1 MNDYEYMLLALEEAK
16 KAYDEGEVPVGA
28 VIVKDDNVIAKAYN
42 TKEKN
47 KCSLD
52 HAELSAIK
60 FACGKL
66 DNWRLI
72 DAELS
77 TIKLACGKLDNWRLI
92 GTTIYVTLEPCP
104 MCASAIKQ
112 SRINRVVYLLDNN
125 DINTSKIVNEIFSL
139 HDANAPVEKVKLD
152 ISKFNEEDIMIL
164 SDFFRKRRY

>member
-1 MNDYEYMLLALEEAK
+1 MEVFMNDYEYMLLALEEAK
-16 KAYDEGEVPVGA
+16 KAYGEGEVPVGA

-60 FACGKL
+60 LACEKL
-66 DNWRLI
+66 NNWRLTG
-72 DAELS
+72 
-77 TIKLACGKLDNWRLI
+77 TIM
-92 GTTIYVTLEPCP
+92 YVTLEPCP

-152 ISKFNEEDIMIL
+152 ISKFNKEDIDII
-164 SDFFRKRRY
+164 SEFFRKRRY

>member
-28 VIVKDDNVIAKAYN
+28 VIVKDDNVIAKTHN

-47 KCSLD
+47 KCSLE
-52 HAELSAIK
+52 HAELSV
-60 FACGKL
+60 
-66 DNWRLI
+66 
-72 DAELS
+72 
-77 TIKLACGKLDNWRLI
+77 IKLACGKLDNWRLI

-112 SRINRVVYLLDNN
+112 SRINRIVYLLDNS
-125 DINTSKIVNEIFSL
+125 DINTSKIVNEILSL

-152 ISKFNEEDIMIL
+152 ISKFNEEDIDII
-164 SDFFRKRRY
+164 SEFFRKRRY

>member
-1 MNDYEYMLLALEEAK
+1 MKDYEYMLLALEEAK

-47 KCSLD
+47 KCSLE
-52 HAELSAIK
+52 HAELSV
-60 FACGKL
+60 
-66 DNWRLI
+66 
-72 DAELS
+72 
-77 TIKLACGKLDNWRLI
+77 IKLACGKLDNWRLV
-92 GTTIYVTLEPCP
+92 GTTIYVTLEPCS

-125 DINTSKIVNEIFSL
+125 DVNTSKIVNEIFSL

-152 ISKFNEEDIMIL
+152 ISKFNEEDIDII
-164 SDFFRKRRY
+164 SEFFRKRRY

>member
-1 MNDYEYMLLALEEAK
+1 MEVFMNDYEYMLLSLEEAK

-47 KCSLD
+47 KCSLE
-52 HAELSAIK
+52 HAELSV
-60 FACGKL
+60 
-66 DNWRLI
+66 
-72 DAELS
+72 
-77 TIKLACGKLDNWRLI
+77 IKLACGKLDNWRLI

-112 SRINRVVYLLDNN
+112 SRINRIVYLLDNS
-125 DINTSKIVNEIFSL
+125 DINTSKIVNEILSL

-152 ISKFNEEDIMIL
+152 ISKFNEEDIDII
-164 SDFFRKRRY
+164 SEFFRKRRY

>member
-1 MNDYEYMLLALEEAK
+1 MEVSMNDYEYMLLALEEKK

-52 HAELSAIK
+52 HAELSAIRLS
-60 FACGKL
+60 CGKM
-66 DNWRLI
+66 
-72 DAELS
+72 
-77 TIKLACGKLDNWRLI
+77 DNWRLI

>member
-1 MNDYEYMLLALEEAK
+1 MEVSMNDYEYMLLALEEAK

-28 VIVKDDNVIAKAYN
+28 VIVKDDNVIAKAFN

-47 KCSLD
+47 KCSLG
-52 HAELSAIK
+52 HAELSAI
-60 FACGKL
+60 
-66 DNWRLI
+66 R
-72 DAELS
+72 
-77 TIKLACGKLDNWRLI
+77 LACGKLDNWRLI

-152 ISKFNEEDIMIL
+152 ISKFNEEDIDII
-164 SDFFRKRRY
+164 SEFFRKRRY

>member
-1 MNDYEYMLLALEEAK
+1 MEVSMNDYEYMLLALEEAK
-16 KAYDEGEVPVGA
+16 KAYDEGEVPIGA

-60 FACGKL
+60 F
-66 DNWRLI
+66 
-72 DAELS
+72 
-77 TIKLACGKLDNWRLI
+77 ACGKLDNWRLI

>member
-47 KCSLD
+47 KCSLE
-52 HAELSAIK
+52 HAELSV
-60 FACGKL
+60 
-66 DNWRLI
+66 
-72 DAELS
+72 
-77 TIKLACGKLDNWRLI
+77 IKLACGKLDNWRLI

-112 SRINRVVYLLDNN
+112 SRINRIVYLLDNS
-125 DINTSKIVNEIFSL
+125 DINTSKIVNEILSL

-152 ISKFNEEDIMIL
+152 ISKFNEEDIDII
-164 SDFFRKRRY
+164 SEFFRKRRY

>member
-1 MNDYEYMLLALEEAK
+1 MEVSMNDYEYMLLALEEAK

-60 FACGKL
+60 F
-66 DNWRLI
+66 
-72 DAELS
+72 
-77 TIKLACGKLDNWRLI
+77 ACGKLDNWRLI

>member
-1 MNDYEYMLLALEEAK
+1 MEVFMNDYEYMLLALEEAK
-16 KAYDEGEVPVGA
+16 KAYDEGEDPVGA
-28 VIVKDDNVIAKAYN
+28 VIVKDDNVIAKTHN

-47 KCSLD
+47 KCSLE

-60 FACGKL
+60 V
-66 DNWRLI
+66 
-72 DAELS
+72 
-77 TIKLACGKLDNWRLI
+77 ACGKLDNWRLI

-112 SRINRVVYLLDNN
+112 SRINRIVYLLDNS
-125 DINTSKIVNEIFSL
+125 DINTSKIVNEILSL

-152 ISKFNEEDIMIL
+152 ISKFNEEDIDII

>member
-72 DAELS
+72 
-77 TIKLACGKLDNWRLI
+77 

-112 SRINRVVYLLDNN
+112 CRINRVVYLLDNN

>member
-28 VIVKDDNVIAKAYN
+28 VIVKDGNVIAKAYN

-47 KCSLD
+47 KCSLE
-52 HAELSAIK
+52 HAELSV
-60 FACGKL
+60 
-66 DNWRLI
+66 
-72 DAELS
+72 
-77 TIKLACGKLDNWRLI
+77 IKLACGKLDNWRLI

-112 SRINRVVYLLDNN
+112 SRINRIVYLLDNS
-125 DINTSKIVNEIFSL
+125 DINTSKIVNEILSL

-152 ISKFNEEDIMIL
+152 ISKFNEEDIDII
-164 SDFFRKRRY
+164 SEFFRKRRY

>member
-1 MNDYEYMLLALEEAK
+1 MEVSMNDYEYMLLALEEAK

-52 HAELSAIK
+52 HAELSAIRLS
-60 FACGKL
+60 CGKM
-66 DNWRLI
+66 
-72 DAELS
+72 
-77 TIKLACGKLDNWRLI
+77 DNWRLI

-125 DINTSKIVNEIFSL
+125 DINTSKIVNEVFSL
-139 HDANAPVEKVKLD
+139 HDANVPVEKVKLD
-152 ISKFNEEDIMIL
+152 ISKFDEEDIDII
-164 SDFFRKRRY
+164 SEFFRKRRY

>member
-1 MNDYEYMLLALEEAK
+1 MEVSMNDYEYMLLALEEAK

-60 FACGKL
+60 
-66 DNWRLI
+66 
-72 DAELS
+72 
-77 TIKLACGKLDNWRLI
+77 LACGNLDNWRLI

-139 HDANAPVEKVKLD
+139 HDANVPVEKVKLD
-152 ISKFNEEDIMIL
+152 ISKFNEEDTMIL

>member
-1 MNDYEYMLLALEEAK
+1 MEVSMNDYEYMLLALEEAK

-52 HAELSAIK
+52 HAELSAIRLS
-60 FACGKL
+60 CGKM
-66 DNWRLI
+66 
-72 DAELS
+72 
-77 TIKLACGKLDNWRLI
+77 DNWRLI

>member
-1 MNDYEYMLLALEEAK
+1 MEVSMNDYEYMLLALEEAK

-52 HAELSAIK
+52 HAEHSAI
-60 FACGKL
+60 
-66 DNWRLI
+66 R
-72 DAELS
+72 
-77 TIKLACGKLDNWRLI
+77 LACGKLDSWRLI

-152 ISKFNEEDIMIL
+152 ISKFNEEDTMIL

>member
-1 MNDYEYMLLALEEAK
+1 MEVSMNDYEYMLLALEEAK

-28 VIVKDDNVIAKAYN
+28 VIVKGDNVIAKTHN

-47 KCSLD
+47 KCSLE
-52 HAELSAIK
+52 H
-60 FACGKL
+60 
-66 DNWRLI
+66 
-72 DAELS
+72 AELS

-125 DINTSKIVNEIFSL
+125 DVSTSKIVNEILKL
-139 HDANAPVEKVKLD
+139 HDANSPVEKVKLD
-152 ISKFNEEDIMIL
+152 ISKFNEEDTMIL
-164 SDFFRKRRY
+164 SDFFRKRRH

>member
-1 MNDYEYMLLALEEAK
+1 MEVFMNDYEYMLLALEEAK

-47 KCSLD
+47 KCSLE
-52 HAELSAIK
+52 HAELSV
-60 FACGKL
+60 
-66 DNWRLI
+66 
-72 DAELS
+72 
-77 TIKLACGKLDNWRLI
+77 IKLACGKLDNWRLI

-112 SRINRVVYLLDNN
+112 SRINKIVYLLDNS
-125 DINTSKIVNEIFSL
+125 DINTSKIVNEIISL

-152 ISKFNEEDIMIL
+152 ISKFNEEDIDII
-164 SDFFRKRRY
+164 SEFFRKRRY

>member
-28 VIVKDDNVIAKAYN
+28 VIVKGDNVIAKTYN
-42 TKEKN
+42 MKEKN
-47 KCSLD
+47 KCSLE
-52 HAELSAIK
+52 H
-60 FACGKL
+60 
-66 DNWRLI
+66 
-72 DAELS
+72 AELS

-125 DINTSKIVNEIFSL
+125 DVSTSKIVNEILKL
-139 HDANAPVEKVKLD
+139 HDANSPVEKVKLD
-152 ISKFNEEDIMIL
+152 ISKFNEEDTMIL
-164 SDFFRKRRY
+164 SDFFRKRRH

>member
-1 MNDYEYMLLALEEAK
+1 MEVSMNDYEYMLLALEEAK

-52 HAELSAIK
+52 HAELSAIRLS
-60 FACGKL
+60 CGKM
-66 DNWRLI
+66 
-72 DAELS
+72 
-77 TIKLACGKLDNWRLI
+77 DNWRLI

-152 ISKFNEEDIMIL
+152 ISKFNEEDTMIL

>member
-60 FACGKL
+60 F
-66 DNWRLI
+66 
-72 DAELS
+72 
-77 TIKLACGKLDNWRLI
+77 ACGKLDNWRLI

-152 ISKFNEEDIMIL
+152 ISKFNEEDTMIL
-164 SDFFRKRRY
+164 SNFFRKRRY

>member
-1 MNDYEYMLLALEEAK
+1 MEVSMNDYEYMLLALEEAK

-42 TKEKN
+42 KKEKN

-52 HAELSAIK
+52 HAELSA
-60 FACGKL
+60 
-66 DNWRLI
+66 
-72 DAELS
+72 
-77 TIKLACGKLDNWRLI
+77 IKLACGKLDNWRLI

-139 HDANAPVEKVKLD
+139 HDANIPVEKVKLD
-152 ISKFNEEDIMIL
+152 ISKFNEGDIMIL
-164 SDFFRKRRY
+164 SDFFRIRRC

>member
-1 MNDYEYMLLALEEAK
+1 MNDYEYMILALEEAK

-47 KCSLD
+47 KCSLE
-52 HAELSAIK
+52 HAELSV
-60 FACGKL
+60 
-66 DNWRLI
+66 
-72 DAELS
+72 
-77 TIKLACGKLDNWRLI
+77 IKLACGKLDNWRLI

-125 DINTSKIVNEIFSL
+125 DINTSKIVNEVFSL
-139 HDANAPVEKVKLD
+139 HDANVPVEKVKLD
-152 ISKFNEEDIMIL
+152 ISKFDEEDIDII
-164 SDFFRKRRY
+164 SKFFRKRRY

>member
-1 MNDYEYMLLALEEAK
+1 MEVSMNDYEYMLLALEEAK

-60 FACGKL
+60 F
-66 DNWRLI
+66 
-72 DAELS
+72 
-77 TIKLACGKLDNWRLI
+77 ACGKLDNWRLI

-152 ISKFNEEDIMIL
+152 ISKFNEEDTMIL

>member
-1 MNDYEYMLLALEEAK
+1 MNDYEYMLLAIEEAK

-52 HAELSAIK
+52 HAELSV
-60 FACGKL
+60 
-66 DNWRLI
+66 
-72 DAELS
+72 
-77 TIKLACGKLDNWRLI
+77 IKLACGKLDNWRLI

-125 DINTSKIVNEIFSL
+125 DVNTSKIVNEILSL
-139 HDANAPVEKVKLD
+139 HDVNAPVEKVKLD

-164 SDFFRKRRY
+164 SDFFRKRRC

>member
-52 HAELSAIK
+52 HAELSTIK
-60 FACGKL
+60 F
-66 DNWRLI
+66 
-72 DAELS
+72 
-77 TIKLACGKLDNWRLI
+77 ACGKLDNWRLI

>member
-52 HAELSAIK
+52 HAELSAIRLS
-60 FACGKL
+60 CGKM
-66 DNWRLI
+66 
-72 DAELS
+72 
-77 TIKLACGKLDNWRLI
+77 DNWRLI

-152 ISKFNEEDIMIL
+152 ISKFNEEDTMIL

>member
-28 VIVKDDNVIAKAYN
+28 VIVKDDNVIAKTHN

-52 HAELSAIK
+52 HAELSAIRLS
-60 FACGKL
+60 CGKM
-66 DNWRLI
+66 
-72 DAELS
+72 
-77 TIKLACGKLDNWRLI
+77 DNWRLI

-152 ISKFNEEDIMIL
+152 ISKFNEEDTMIL

>member
-1 MNDYEYMLLALEEAK
+1 MEVSMNDYEYMLLALEEAK

-47 KCSLD
+47 KCSLE
-52 HAELSAIK
+52 HAELSV
-60 FACGKL
+60 
-66 DNWRLI
+66 
-72 DAELS
+72 
-77 TIKLACGKLDNWRLI
+77 IKLACGKLDNWRLI

-112 SRINRVVYLLDNN
+112 SRINKIVYLLDNS
-125 DINTSKIVNEIFSL
+125 DINTSKIVNEIISL

-152 ISKFNEEDIMIL
+152 ISKFNEEDIDII
-164 SDFFRKRRY
+164 SEFFRKRRY

>member
-60 FACGKL
+60 F
-66 DNWRLI
+66 
-72 DAELS
+72 
-77 TIKLACGKLDNWRLI
+77 ACGKLDNWRLI

>member
-16 KAYDEGEVPVGA
+16 KAYGEGEVPVGA

-60 FACGKL
+60 LACEKL
-66 DNWRLI
+66 NNWRLTG
-72 DAELS
+72 
-77 TIKLACGKLDNWRLI
+77 TIM
-92 GTTIYVTLEPCP
+92 YVTLEPCP

-152 ISKFNEEDIMIL
+152 ISKFNKEDIDII
-164 SDFFRKRRY
+164 SEFFRKRRY

>member
-66 DNWRLI
+66 N
-72 DAELS
+72 
-77 TIKLACGKLDNWRLI
+77 NWRLI

-152 ISKFNEEDIMIL
+152 ISKFKEEDTMIL

>member
-1 MNDYEYMLLALEEAK
+1 MEVYMNDYEYMLLALEEAK
-16 KAYDEGEVPVGA
+16 KAYNEGEVPVGA

-60 FACGKL
+60 F
-66 DNWRLI
+66 
-72 DAELS
+72 
-77 TIKLACGKLDNWRLI
+77 ACGKLDNWRLI

>member
-28 VIVKDDNVIAKAYN
+28 VIVKDDNVIAKTHN

-47 KCSLD
+47 KCSLE
-52 HAELSAIK
+52 HAELSAIRLS
-60 FACGKL
+60 CGKM
-66 DNWRLI
+66 
-72 DAELS
+72 
-77 TIKLACGKLDNWRLI
+77 DNWRLI

-152 ISKFNEEDIMIL
+152 ISKFNEEDIDII
-164 SDFFRKRRY
+164 SEFFRKRRY

>member
-28 VIVKDDNVIAKAYN
+28 VIVKGDNVIAKAYN

-60 FACGKL
+60 F
-66 DNWRLI
+66 
-72 DAELS
+72 
-77 TIKLACGKLDNWRLI
+77 ACGKLDNWRLI

-139 HDANAPVEKVKLD
+139 HDANAPVEKVKLG
-152 ISKFNEEDIMIL
+152 ISKFNEEDTMIL

>member
-1 MNDYEYMLLALEEAK
+1 MEVSMNDYEYMLLALEEAK

-72 DAELS
+72 
-77 TIKLACGKLDNWRLI
+77 

-125 DINTSKIVNEIFSL
+125 DVNTSKIVNEILSL
-139 HDANAPVEKVKLD
+139 HDANVPVEKVKLD
-152 ISKFNEEDIMIL
+152 ISKFNKEDIMIL
-164 SDFFRKRRY
+164 SDFFRKIRY